1 MDSLA
6 RSWRSSP
13 WLQHLQGS
21 LEHAPAASA
30 CSAECCAL
38 PAARR
43 SRAVDIFD
51 IFLQRIDGNR
61 KRLEEASGSARA
73 STGCNH
79 RPSGTSGGPCGP
91 AGAIGGVC
99 ACVPG
104 VGPGGL
110 FRAPALPPVGRW
122 EKGAPVL
129 PEERARTKPSA
140 PFSGHCVSACHKT
153 LKVLEGSSRF
163 RAENRLRGKPA
174 SNCHHRAL
182 SPHVGAWHRA
192 GPAECYCSPSRS
204 CARCVTS
211 SASGRTYAAH
221 SVDCSTD
228 AAAVQPTASRWCDNS
243 EREPEREPE
252 CGPSHVPWP
261 QPDSWSRTRS

>member
-1 MDSLA
+1 MDTLA

-13 WLQHLQGS
+13 WWQQLQGS

-43 SRAVDIFD
+43 SRAVDIVD

-104 VGPGGL
+104 VGTVGSFTALRMSMYLRGSKKL
-110 FRAPALPPVGRW
+110 NVREIQAPAL
-122 EKGAPVL
+122 APMPTL
-129 PEERARTKPSA
+129 GPTAASTADADRAALHTTA
-140 PFSGHCVSACHKT
+140 SGVPNEHVS
-153 LKVLEGSSRF
+153 
-163 RAENRLRGKPA
+163 RLR
-174 SNCHHRAL
+174 
-182 SPHVGAWHRA
+182 
-192 GPAECYCSPSRS
+192 
-204 CARCVTS
+204 
-211 SASGRTYAAH
+211 
-221 SVDCSTD
+221 
-228 AAAVQPTASRWCDNS
+228 Q
-243 EREPEREPE
+243 
-252 CGPSHVPWP
+252 
-261 QPDSWSRTRS
+261 

>member
-30 CSAECCAL
+30 CSADCCAL

-43 SRAVDIFD
+43 SRAVDIVD

-104 VGPGGL
+104 VGTVGSFTALRMSNVFPEPWADVL
-110 FRAPALPPVGRW
+110 KLTTTRPARQRWAAAESRSFERCVPTTSCRDRAPASSIPLRAHGPPAARICTSATAMRTRCGEGDLVGGWHAGASPFTPITRW
-122 EKGAPVL
+122 VTKG
-129 PEERARTKPSA
+129 
-140 PFSGHCVSACHKT
+140 
-153 LKVLEGSSRF
+153 GS
-163 RAENRLRGKPA
+163 
-174 SNCHHRAL
+174 
-182 SPHVGAWHRA
+182 
-192 GPAECYCSPSRS
+192 
-204 CARCVTS
+204 S
-211 SASGRTYAAH
+211 SASFAHTYTPLGR
-221 SVDCSTD
+221 S
-228 AAAVQPTASRWCDNS
+228 QRL
-243 EREPEREPE
+243 
-252 CGPSHVPWP
+252 
-261 QPDSWSRTRS
+261 

>member
-1 MDSLA
+1 MGTRRCGTAAESSPGTDAWTGERVPRDGHLA

-13 WLQHLQGS
+13 WLQQLQGS

-43 SRAVDIFD
+43 SRAVDIVD

-99 ACVPG
+99 TCVLG
-104 VGPGGL
+104 GWTVGL
-110 FRAPALPPVGRW
+110 FTMLRMSISFVNRVANSVCLCLFVG
-122 EKGAPVL
+122 
-129 PEERARTKPSA
+129 
-140 PFSGHCVSACHKT
+140 C
-153 LKVLEGSSRF
+153 
-163 RAENRLRGKPA
+163 LR
-174 SNCHHRAL
+174 
-182 SPHVGAWHRA
+182 
-192 GPAECYCSPSRS
+192 
-204 CARCVTS
+204 
-211 SASGRTYAAH
+211 
-221 SVDCSTD
+221 
-228 AAAVQPTASRWCDNS
+228 
-243 EREPEREPE
+243 
-252 CGPSHVPWP
+252 
-261 QPDSWSRTRS
+261 

>member
-1 MDSLA
+1 MQELVAWARGVVERQLKVPQGRTLGRASESPGMDSLA

-30 CSAECCAL
+30 CSADCCAL

-43 SRAVDIFD
+43 SRAVDIVD

-104 VGPGGL
+104 VGPGGSFTTL
-110 FRAPALPPVGRW
+110 RMSISYYVSIYYICQRSARASQPRAADGIH
-122 EKGAPVL
+122 
-129 PEERARTKPSA
+129 ERALLGGGLRASA
-140 PFSGHCVSACHKT
+140 PSIVHT
-153 LKVLEGSSRF
+153 LE
-163 RAENRLRGKPA
+163 
-174 SNCHHRAL
+174 
-182 SPHVGAWHRA
+182 A
-192 GPAECYCSPSRS
+192 GIS
-204 CARCVTS
+204 TS
-211 SASGRTYAAH
+211 TTQR
-221 SVDCSTD
+221 
-228 AAAVQPTASRWCDNS
+228 
-243 EREPEREPE
+243 
-252 CGPSHVPWP
+252 
-261 QPDSWSRTRS
+261 

>member
-1 MDSLA
+1 MERQLKVPQGRTLGRASESPGMDSLA

-43 SRAVDIFD
+43 SRAVDIVD

-104 VGPGGL
+104 VGPGGS
-110 FRAPALPPVGRW
+110 FTALRMSMY
-122 EKGAPVL
+122 L
-129 PEERARTKPSA
+129 DARTWEEHISHA
-140 PFSGHCVSACHKT
+140 RRI
-153 LKVLEGSSRF
+153 SRC
-163 RAENRLRGKPA
+163 ELRVA
-174 SNCHHRAL
+174 SCEPL
-182 SPHVGAWHRA
+182 STVML
-192 GPAECYCSPSRS
+192 
-204 CARCVTS
+204 
-211 SASGRTYAAH
+211 
-221 SVDCSTD
+221 
-228 AAAVQPTASRWCDNS
+228 
-243 EREPEREPE
+243 
-252 CGPSHVPWP
+252 
-261 QPDSWSRTRS
+261 

>member
-1 MDSLA
+1 MGTRRCGTAAESSPGTDAWTGERVPRDGHLA

-13 WLQHLQGS
+13 WLQQLQGS

-43 SRAVDIFD
+43 SRAVDIVD

-99 ACVPG
+99 TCVLG
-104 VGPGGL
+104 GWTVGL
-110 FRAPALPPVGRW
+110 FTMLRMSSTYSTSCHESRADQ
-122 EKGAPVL
+122 
-129 PEERARTKPSA
+129 AR
-140 PFSGHCVSACHKT
+140 
-153 LKVLEGSSRF
+153 SS
-163 RAENRLRGKPA
+163 L
-174 SNCHHRAL
+174 
-182 SPHVGAWHRA
+182 
-192 GPAECYCSPSRS
+192 
-204 CARCVTS
+204 
-211 SASGRTYAAH
+211 SASHSSGR
-221 SVDCSTD
+221 
-228 AAAVQPTASRWCDNS
+228 
-243 EREPEREPE
+243 
-252 CGPSHVPWP
+252 
-261 QPDSWSRTRS
+261 RTR

>member
-1 MDSLA
+1 MERQLKVPQGRTLGRASESPGMDSLA

-13 WLQHLQGS
+13 WLQQLQGS

-43 SRAVDIFD
+43 SRAVDIVD

-104 VGPGGL
+104 VGPGGSFTAL
-110 FRAPALPPVGRW
+110 RMSILYALRPRAAREPGYLSRRPLTLGVRDIVQQQPSVCSVLHSSPRDALH
-122 EKGAPVL
+122 
-129 PEERARTKPSA
+129 SA
-140 PFSGHCVSACHKT
+140 ASAC
-153 LKVLEGSSRF
+153 RR
-163 RAENRLRGKPA
+163 RA
-174 SNCHHRAL
+174 
-182 SPHVGAWHRA
+182 
-192 GPAECYCSPSRS
+192 
-204 CARCVTS
+204 CA
-211 SASGRTYAAH
+211 A
-221 SVDCSTD
+221 
-228 AAAVQPTASRWCDNS
+228 
-243 EREPEREPE
+243 
-252 CGPSHVPWP
+252 
-261 QPDSWSRTRS
+261 

>member
-30 CSAECCAL
+30 CSADCCAL

-43 SRAVDIFD
+43 SRAVDIVD

-104 VGPGGL
+104 VGPGGSFTTLRMSIMYSPVAISDARGLAATPYRL
-110 FRAPALPPVGRW
+110 FGARRPVARVCHPPGSPPQRW
-122 EKGAPVL
+122 SIHTGA
-129 PEERARTKPSA
+129 
-140 PFSGHCVSACHKT
+140 VSRQC
-153 LKVLEGSSRF
+153 
-163 RAENRLRGKPA
+163 
-174 SNCHHRAL
+174 
-182 SPHVGAWHRA
+182 
-192 GPAECYCSPSRS
+192 
-204 CARCVTS
+204 S
-211 SASGRTYAAH
+211 SAGFSHSQELAQHLQLPTGRLLTQRVVLLCA
-221 SVDCSTD
+221 D
-228 AAAVQPTASRWCDNS
+228 SR
-243 EREPEREPE
+243 P
-252 CGPSHVPWP
+252 
-261 QPDSWSRTRS
+261 

>member
-1 MDSLA
+1 MLARCGYPKGCARLRDGAGGSPAAATGYMQELVAWARGVVERQLKVPQGRTLGRASESPGMDSLA

-30 CSAECCAL
+30 CSADCCAL

-43 SRAVDIFD
+43 SRAVDIVD

-104 VGPGGL
+104 VGPGVT
-110 FRAPALPPVGRW
+110 FTALRMSMRYFPP
-122 EKGAPVL
+122 
-129 PEERARTKPSA
+129 
-140 PFSGHCVSACHKT
+140 
-153 LKVLEGSSRF
+153 
-163 RAENRLRGKPA
+163 
-174 SNCHHRAL
+174 
-182 SPHVGAWHRA
+182 
-192 GPAECYCSPSRS
+192 S
-204 CARCVTS
+204 CWAT
-211 SASGRTYAAH
+211 
-221 SVDCSTD
+221 
-228 AAAVQPTASRWCDNS
+228 NS
-243 EREPEREPE
+243 
-252 CGPSHVPWP
+252 
-261 QPDSWSRTRS
+261 

>member
-30 CSAECCAL
+30 CSADCCAL

-43 SRAVDIFD
+43 SRAVDIVD

-73 STGCNH
+73 STGCNN

-99 ACVPG
+99 THVE
-104 VGPGGL
+104 
-110 FRAPALPPVGRW
+110 GRW
-122 EKGAPVL
+122 TVVPFTVL
-129 PEERARTKPSA
+129 RTSKMTSE
-140 PFSGHCVSACHKT
+140 
-153 LKVLEGSSRF
+153 VL
-163 RAENRLRGKPA
+163 LLKPA
-174 SNCHHRAL
+174 
-182 SPHVGAWHRA
+182 
-192 GPAECYCSPSRS
+192 CSK
-204 CARCVTS
+204 C
-211 SASGRTYAAH
+211 
-221 SVDCSTD
+221 
-228 AAAVQPTASRWCDNS
+228 
-243 EREPEREPE
+243 
-252 CGPSHVPWP
+252 
-261 QPDSWSRTRS
+261 

>member
-6 RSWRSSP
+6 RSWRSFP
-13 WLQHLQGS
+13 WWQQLQGS
-21 LEHAPAASA
+21 LEHAPTASA

-43 SRAVDIFD
+43 SRAVDIVD

-104 VGPGGL
+104 VGPGGSFTAL
-110 FRAPALPPVGRW
+110 RMSTSELTERRKAHGLPGLPVFPGLPRDFRGGR
-122 EKGAPVL
+122 
-129 PEERARTKPSA
+129 
-140 PFSGHCVSACHKT
+140 
-153 LKVLEGSSRF
+153 
-163 RAENRLRGKPA
+163 
-174 SNCHHRAL
+174 
-182 SPHVGAWHRA
+182 
-192 GPAECYCSPSRS
+192 
-204 CARCVTS
+204 
-211 SASGRTYAAH
+211 
-221 SVDCSTD
+221 
-228 AAAVQPTASRWCDNS
+228 
-243 EREPEREPE
+243 
-252 CGPSHVPWP
+252 PWP
-261 QPDSWSRTRS
+261 QPTGDRNLLWG

>member
-1 MDSLA
+1 MQELVAWARGVVERQLKVPQGRTLGRASESPGMDSLA

-30 CSAECCAL
+30 CSADCCAL

-43 SRAVDIFD
+43 SRAVDIVD

-104 VGPGGL
+104 VGPGGSFTTL
-110 FRAPALPPVGRW
+110 RMSIMSTAWARWGNQPTMRVCDLPTRV
-122 EKGAPVL
+122 
-129 PEERARTKPSA
+129 
-140 PFSGHCVSACHKT
+140 CVSWAK
-153 LKVLEGSSRF
+153 
-163 RAENRLRGKPA
+163 
-174 SNCHHRAL
+174 
-182 SPHVGAWHRA
+182 
-192 GPAECYCSPSRS
+192 
-204 CARCVTS
+204 
-211 SASGRTYAAH
+211 
-221 SVDCSTD
+221 
-228 AAAVQPTASRWCDNS
+228 
-243 EREPEREPE
+243 
-252 CGPSHVPWP
+252 
-261 QPDSWSRTRS
+261 

>member
-1 MDSLA
+1 MERQLKVPQGRTLGRASESPGMDSLA

-30 CSAECCAL
+30 CSADCCAL

-43 SRAVDIFD
+43 SRAVDIVD

-104 VGPGGL
+104 VGPGGSFTTL
-110 FRAPALPPVGRW
+110 RMGI
-122 EKGAPVL
+122 
-129 PEERARTKPSA
+129 PS
-140 PFSGHCVSACHKT
+140 SACFT
-153 LKVLEGSSRF
+153 PPFFEGVKGNMELGYGRVAF
-163 RAENRLRGKPA
+163 
-174 SNCHHRAL
+174 AL
-182 SPHVGAWHRA
+182 SKPL
-192 GPAECYCSPSRS
+192 P
-204 CARCVTS
+204 TS
-211 SASGRTYAAH
+211 
-221 SVDCSTD
+221 
-228 AAAVQPTASRWCDNS
+228 
-243 EREPEREPE
+243 
-252 CGPSHVPWP
+252 
-261 QPDSWSRTRS
+261 

>member
-13 WLQHLQGS
+13 WWQQLQGS

-43 SRAVDIFD
+43 SRAVDIVD

-99 ACVPG
+99 THVE
-104 VGPGGL
+104 
-110 FRAPALPPVGRW
+110 GRW
-122 EKGAPVL
+122 TVVPFTVL
-129 PEERARTKPSA
+129 RMSTYYI
-140 PFSGHCVSACHKT
+140 
-153 LKVLEGSSRF
+153 
-163 RAENRLRGKPA
+163 
-174 SNCHHRAL
+174 L
-182 SPHVGAWHRA
+182 SPARLDLAAWAYRMSPEP
-192 GPAECYCSPSRS
+192 PAR
-204 CARCVTS
+204 RCRPLTLPW
-211 SASGRTYAAH
+211 R
-221 SVDCSTD
+221 
-228 AAAVQPTASRWCDNS
+228 
-243 EREPEREPE
+243 
-252 CGPSHVPWP
+252 CGK
-261 QPDSWSRTRS
+261 

>member
-1 MDSLA
+1 MERQLKVPQGRTLGRASESPGMDSLA

-13 WLQHLQGS
+13 WLQQLQGS

-43 SRAVDIFD
+43 SRAVDIVD

-99 ACVPG
+99 TRVEGSWTEVTFIVLRMSTAS
-104 VGPGGL
+104 
-110 FRAPALPPVGRW
+110 PALSL
-122 EKGAPVL
+122 ASHL
-129 PEERARTKPSA
+129 
-140 PFSGHCVSACHKT
+140 GHNPTT
-153 LKVLEGSSRF
+153 LT
-163 RAENRLRGKPA
+163 LR
-174 SNCHHRAL
+174 
-182 SPHVGAWHRA
+182 VF
-192 GPAECYCSPSRS
+192 
-204 CARCVTS
+204 
-211 SASGRTYAAH
+211 
-221 SVDCSTD
+221 
-228 AAAVQPTASRWCDNS
+228 
-243 EREPEREPE
+243 
-252 CGPSHVPWP
+252 
-261 QPDSWSRTRS
+261 

>member
-30 CSAECCAL
+30 CSADCCAL

-43 SRAVDIFD
+43 SRAVDIVD

-104 VGPGGL
+104 VGPGGSFTTLRMSMCLHYIMRVVEKSHTYIMYSPVAISDARRLAATPYRL
-110 FRAPALPPVGRW
+110 FGARRPLARVCHPPGSPPQRW
-122 EKGAPVL
+122 SIHTGA
-129 PEERARTKPSA
+129 
-140 PFSGHCVSACHKT
+140 VSRQC
-153 LKVLEGSSRF
+153 
-163 RAENRLRGKPA
+163 
-174 SNCHHRAL
+174 
-182 SPHVGAWHRA
+182 
-192 GPAECYCSPSRS
+192 
-204 CARCVTS
+204 S
-211 SASGRTYAAH
+211 SAGFSHAVKTPSCPIACQ
-221 SVDCSTD
+221 SVRLTTCD
-228 AAAVQPTASRWCDNS
+228 AASVC
-243 EREPEREPE
+243 
-252 CGPSHVPWP
+252 
-261 QPDSWSRTRS
+261 RSTP

>member
-1 MDSLA
+1 MGTRRCGTAAESSPGTDAWTGERVPRDGHLA

-13 WLQHLQGS
+13 WLQQLQGS

-43 SRAVDIFD
+43 SRAVDIVD

-99 ACVPG
+99 TCVLG
-104 VGPGGL
+104 GWTVGL
-110 FRAPALPPVGRW
+110 FTMLRMSTLFLFDYISLPRSH
-122 EKGAPVL
+122 K
-129 PEERARTKPSA
+129 RTA
-140 PFSGHCVSACHKT
+140 KT
-153 LKVLEGSSRF
+153 
-163 RAENRLRGKPA
+163 
-174 SNCHHRAL
+174 
-182 SPHVGAWHRA
+182 
-192 GPAECYCSPSRS
+192 
-204 CARCVTS
+204 
-211 SASGRTYAAH
+211 
-221 SVDCSTD
+221 
-228 AAAVQPTASRWCDNS
+228 
-243 EREPEREPE
+243 
-252 CGPSHVPWP
+252 
-261 QPDSWSRTRS
+261 